1 MLSSAHRG
9 VNRVPFVACR
19 IVPPPDEIDREE
31 GHSRA
36 ILLADT
42 PASGVLRDTVLRCL
56 PAGWDVERADRFERA
71 LFLLS
76 FDCWDILV
84 VDESFCGPADHE
96 GLSWLADRA
105 KAPVVYLA
113 DIPPEI
119 PANAFAH
126 TSYQW
131 LPRSPVLGRPA
142 LLSVALRQ
150 AARWRELSEQGR
162 ETDRTHGRDHR
173 QVTRLLNML
182 WEVVPSGS
190 YPGWFSQRSMLE
202 RLHEE
207 IAHAERHG
215 NPLAVLI
222 AEARVGRGE
231 GPASLAWVAERLV
244 PAKRRGEVVGQYGP
258 HGFMLLLHATAAG
271 AAGCCRRLRGILEQS
286 PPPVAELGGPLLF
299 SFGEAVYAAGDTP
312 RSLLCRAERN
322 LARATS
328 TATNPTIDR
337 ARA

>member
-19 IVPPPDEIDREE
+19 IAPLPDETDQEE

-36 ILLADT
+36 LLLADAR
-42 PASGVLRDTVLRCL
+42 ASGVLSDSVGRCL
-56 PAGWDVERADRFERA
+56 PVGWDVERADQFERA

-113 DIPPEI
+113 DTPPEF
-119 PANAFAH
+119 PVNAFAH

-131 LPRSPVLGRPA
+131 LPRTPVLGRPA

-150 AARWRELSEQGR
+150 AAHWRELSEQGG
-162 ETDRTHGRDHR
+162 ETDRTPGRDHR

-182 WEVVPSGS
+182 WEVVPSDS
-190 YPGWFSQRSMLE
+190 RPGWFSQRYMLE
-202 RLHEE
+202 QLHEE
-207 IAHAERHG
+207 VAHAERHG

-222 AEARVGRGE
+222 AEPRVGRSE
-231 GPASLAWVAERLV
+231 GPASLTWVAERLV
-244 PAKRRGEVVGQYGP
+244 HAKRRGEVVGQYGP

-286 PPPVAELGGPLLF
+286 PPPVAELAGPLPF
-299 SFGEAVYAAGDTP
+299 SFGEAVYTAGDTP
-312 RSLLCRAERN
+312 RSLLCRAERS

-328 TATNPTIDR
+328 AAANPTIDR